1 MYFCCTTTRRPGR
14 NSARNRCLD
23 KWRNTQPGES
33 SLFVVGGA
41 GLERNT
47 GLVIRKNG
55 AAVNTADGPLKESTE
70 AMGGY
75 YTIEAANYEDAVE
88 LTLDNPHPGF
98 GTVEIRQVMVYN
110 T

>member
-1 MYFCCTTTRRPGR
+1 
-14 NSARNRCLD
+14 
-23 KWRNTQPGES
+23 
-33 SLFVVGGA
+33 
-41 GLERNT
+41 
-47 GLVIRKNG
+47 
-55 AAVNTADGPLKESTE
+55 
-70 AMGGY
+70 MGGY